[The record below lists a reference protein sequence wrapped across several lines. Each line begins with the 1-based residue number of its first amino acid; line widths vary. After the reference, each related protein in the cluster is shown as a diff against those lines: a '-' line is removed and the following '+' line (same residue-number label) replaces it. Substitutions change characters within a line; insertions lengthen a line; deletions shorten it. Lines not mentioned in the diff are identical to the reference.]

1 MGGSNYTSPKTDRIP
16 TAWENKHEQQDFV
29 CGVSV
34 RTEKKEKRRGGL
46 VDSEMKMRP
55 VKHHRHKMK
64 EKVGNKKEEIIFPG
78 ASFS

>member
-1 MGGSNYTSPKTDRIP
+1 MRSECTDGKEREEAGG
-16 TAWENKHEQQDFV
+16 W
-29 CGVSV
+29 
-34 RTEKKEKRRGGL
+34 L